1 MDAAWTRPD
10 PNGSSR
16 RDSYSGSSLLKINKM
31 SNNSKVLALKYRP
44 QIFDDLIGQEVVAE
58 TITNSIKADKIPNAY
73 LFTGIRGIGKTTT
86 ARIVAKGLNCL
97 NGIENLCKEDL
108 CENCK
113 SIADSNHIDVLEMDA
128 ASKTG
133 VDDVRDLIEFSRYGP
148 TSAKYKIFII
158 DEVHMLSKQA
168 FNALLKTLEE
178 PPEYLKFIFATTEIK
193 KIPITVVSRCQRFD
207 LSRIKSSELF
217 EFIKDIKEKEK
228 GKASDEALKLIVK
241 ISEGSVRDALSLLD
255 RALLS
260 LDEKKELD
268 LNAAQKIFGYF
279 DKSQLINLFELILK
293 GEEEKVINIYRKI
306 YDQGVEPK
314 VFINDFLEI
323 LYYFKNI
330 NSLSL
335 ESTNF
340 TLNDEEFSKIKDISN
355 QVDSEVLIL
364 FWQFAISSL
373 EELDIVSNQHLSIE
387 MFLIRLMHLSSIKL
401 KKNIDQEVK
410 NDKEANKTDNKEK
423 EFENNSR
430 VVDQIKN
437 IAQEKNHKPEVKPEI
452 KAINKNLINSFDDL
466 LDICTQKKEI
476 KLKYELEKNVNLVKF
491 EINSIEIS
499 FNDNLDKDFVKD
511 LSSKLF
517 EWTGE
522 RWIIT
527 FSKSKGDMS
536 VKEKQKNKKDE
547 LINEIKSS
555 EIYKMVI
562 KKFPDAELL
571 DVKLNEK
578 KEDKNDWFYK
588 DFR

>member
-1 MDAAWTRPD
+1 
-10 PNGSSR
+10 
-16 RDSYSGSSLLKINKM
+16 
-31 SNNSKVLALKYRP
+31 
-44 QIFDDLIGQEVVAE
+44 
-58 TITNSIKADKIPNAY
+58 
-73 LFTGIRGIGKTTT
+73 
-86 ARIVAKGLNCL
+86 
-97 NGIENLCKEDL
+97 
-108 CENCK
+108 
-113 SIADSNHIDVLEMDA
+113 
-128 ASKTG
+128 
-133 VDDVRDLIEFSRYGP
+133 
-148 TSAKYKIFII
+148 
-158 DEVHMLSKQA
+158 MLSKQA

-217 EFIKDIKEKEK
+217 EFIKNIKEKEN

-260 LDEKKELD
+260 LDEKTELD

-279 DKSQLINLFELILK
+279 DKSQLINLFELILR

-340 TLNDEEFSKIKDISN
+340 SLNDEEFSKIKDISN

-401 KKNIDQEVK
+401 NKNLDQDESNEILENHK
-410 NDKEANKTDNKEK
+410 AKEEN
-423 EFENNSR
+423 ENNFEDNSR
-430 VVDQIKN
+430 TVNQIKN
-437 IAQEKNHKPEVKPEI
+437 IAQEEKQKPEVKPEI
-452 KAINKNLINSFDDL
+452 KAIDKNLINSFDDL
-466 LDICTQKKEI
+466 LRCLYFKKR
-476 KLKYELEKNVNLVKF
+476 N
-491 EINSIEIS
+491 
-499 FNDNLDKDFVKD
+499 
-511 LSSKLF
+511 
-517 EWTGE
+517 
-522 RWIIT
+522 
-527 FSKSKGDMS
+527 
-536 VKEKQKNKKDE
+536 
-547 LINEIKSS
+547 
-555 EIYKMVI
+555 
-562 KKFPDAELL
+562 
-571 DVKLNEK
+571 
-578 KEDKNDWFYK
+578 
-588 DFR
+588 

>member
-1 MDAAWTRPD
+1 M
-10 PNGSSR
+10 N
-16 RDSYSGSSLLKINKM
+16 
-31 SNNSKVLALKYRP
+31 NNSKVLALKYRP
-44 QIFDDLIGQEVVAE
+44 QSFDDLIGQEVVVE
-58 TITNSIKADKIPNAY
+58 TITNSIKANKVPNAY

-86 ARIVAKGLNCL
+86 ARIVAKALNCS
-97 NGIENLCKEDL
+97 NGIENLCKENL
-108 CENCK
+108 CENCEAITN
-113 SIADSNHIDVLEMDA
+113 SSHIDVLEMDA

-217 EFIKDIKEKEK
+217 EFIKKIKDKEN
-228 GKASDEALKLIVK
+228 GKVSDDALKLIIK

-260 LDEKKELD
+260 LDDNTELD
-268 LNAAQKIFGYF
+268 LHAAQKIFGYF
-279 DKSQLINLFELILK
+279 DKSQLIDLFQLILN
-293 GEEEKVINIYRKI
+293 GEENKVINIYRKI

-314 VFINDFLEI
+314 VFINDFLEL

-330 NSLSL
+330 NSLTL

-340 TLNDEEFSKIKDISN
+340 SLNDEEFTRIKDISN
-355 QVDSEVLIL
+355 QVDTEVLIL

-387 MFLIRLMHLSSIKL
+387 MFLIRLMHLSSIKS
-401 KKNIDQEVK
+401 KKTPDFNMDESSESTVAPK
-410 NDKEANKTDNKEK
+410 KTDI
-423 EFENNSR
+423 EN
-430 VVDQIKN
+430 VTQAIDQIKN
-437 IAQEKNHKPEVKPEI
+437 IAQEKKNKPEIEIEI
-452 KAINKNLINSFDDL
+452 KAIDKSLINSFNDL
-466 LDICTQKKEI
+466 LDACLEKKEI

-491 EINSIEIS
+491 ERNRIEIS

-511 LSSKLF
+511 LSAKLF
-517 EWTGE
+517 EWTSE

-527 FSKSKGDMS
+527 FSKSKGEMS
-536 VKEKQKNKKDE
+536 VKEKQKNKREE
-547 LINEIKSS
+547 LINEVKNS
-555 EIYKMVI
+555 EIYKALI
-562 KKFPDAELL
+562 EKFPDAELT
-571 DVKLNEK
+571 DVKLNK
-578 KEDKNDWFYK
+578 KEN
-588 DFR
+588 

>member
-1 MDAAWTRPD
+1 M
-10 PNGSSR
+10 N
-16 RDSYSGSSLLKINKM
+16 
-31 SNNSKVLALKYRP
+31 NNSKVLALKYRP
-44 QIFDDLIGQEVVAE
+44 KTFDDLIGQEVVAE
-58 TITNSIKADKIPNAY
+58 TITNSIKAGKIPNAY

-108 CENCK
+108 CDNCK
-113 SIADSNHIDVLEMDA
+113 SIADSSHIDVLEMDA

-217 EFIKDIKEKEK
+217 EFIKNIKEKEN

-260 LDEKKELD
+260 LDEKIELD
-268 LNAAQKIFGYF
+268 LNTAQKIFGYF
-279 DKSQLINLFELILK
+279 DKSQLINLFELILR

-340 TLNDEEFSKIKDISN
+340 SLNDDEFSKIKELSN

-387 MFLIRLMHLSSIKL
+387 
-401 KKNIDQEVK
+401 
-410 NDKEANKTDNKEK
+410 
-423 EFENNSR
+423 
-430 VVDQIKN
+430 
-437 IAQEKNHKPEVKPEI
+437 
-452 KAINKNLINSFDDL
+452 
-466 LDICTQKKEI
+466 
-476 KLKYELEKNVNLVKF
+476 
-491 EINSIEIS
+491 
-499 FNDNLDKDFVKD
+499 
-511 LSSKLF
+511 
-517 EWTGE
+517 
-522 RWIIT
+522 
-527 FSKSKGDMS
+527 
-536 VKEKQKNKKDE
+536 
-547 LINEIKSS
+547 
-555 EIYKMVI
+555 
-562 KKFPDAELL
+562 
-571 DVKLNEK
+571 
-578 KEDKNDWFYK
+578 
-588 DFR
+588 

>member
-1 MDAAWTRPD
+1 M
-10 PNGSSR
+10 N
-16 RDSYSGSSLLKINKM
+16 
-31 SNNSKVLALKYRP
+31 NNSKVLALKYRP
-44 QIFDDLIGQEVVAE
+44 ATFDDLIGQEVVAE

-97 NGIENLCKEDL
+97 NGIENLCKEEL
-108 CENCK
+108 CDNCK
-113 SIADSNHIDVLEMDA
+113 SIADSSHIDVLEMDA

-217 EFIKDIKEKEK
+217 EFIKNIKEKEN

-260 LDEKKELD
+260 LDEKTELD
-268 LNAAQKIFGYF
+268 LNTAQKIFGYF

-340 TLNDEEFSKIKDISN
+340 SLNDDEFSKIKELSN

-401 KKNIDQEVK
+401 NKNTDLEQS
-410 NDKEANKTDNKEK
+410 NDNLDNQTANKENEQK
-423 EFENNSR
+423 FEDNSR
-430 VVDQIKN
+430 IINQIKN
-437 IAQEKNHKPEVKPEI
+437 IAQEEKQKPEVKPEI
-452 KAINKNLINSFDDL
+452 KAIDKNFINSFDDL
-466 LDICTQKKEI
+466 LNICTLKKEI

-491 EINSIEIS
+491 ERNRIEIS

-511 LSSKLF
+511 LSSKLY
-517 EWTGE
+517 EWTAE

-527 FSKSKGDMS
+527 FSKSKGEMS
-536 VKEKQKNKKDE
+536 VKEKQKNKKDK
-547 LINEIKSS
+547 LINEVKNL
-555 EIYKMVI
+555 EFYKKVM
-562 KKFPDAELL
+562 KKFPDAELI

-578 KEDKNDWFYK
+578 KEDKD
-588 DFR
+588 D

>member
-1 MDAAWTRPD
+1 M
-10 PNGSSR
+10 N
-16 RDSYSGSSLLKINKM
+16 
-31 SNNSKVLALKYRP
+31 NNSKVLALKYRP
-44 QIFDDLIGQEVVAE
+44 QSFDDLIGQEVVVE
-58 TITNSIKADKIPNAY
+58 TITNSIKANKVPNAY

-86 ARIVAKGLNCL
+86 ARIVAKALNCS
-97 NGIENLCKEDL
+97 NGIENLCKENL
-108 CENCK
+108 CENCEAITN
-113 SIADSNHIDVLEMDA
+113 SSHIDVLEMDA

-207 LSRIKSSELF
+207 LSRIKSTELF
-217 EFIKDIKEKEK
+217 EFIKKIKDKEN
-228 GKASDEALKLIVK
+228 GKVSDDALKLIIK

-260 LDEKKELD
+260 LDDNTELD

-279 DKSQLINLFELILK
+279 DKSQLIDLFQLILN
-293 GEEEKVINIYRKI
+293 GEENKVINIYRKI

-314 VFINDFLEI
+314 VFINDFLEL

-330 NSLSL
+330 NSLIL

-340 TLNDEEFSKIKDISN
+340 SLNDEEFTRIKDISS
-355 QVDSEVLIL
+355 QVDAEVLIL
-364 FWQFAISSL
+364 FWQFTISSL

-401 KKNIDQEVK
+401 KKTPDFNTYESLESAAVLKQTDIENVK
-410 NDKEANKTDNKEK
+410 QAI
-423 EFENNSR
+423 
-430 VVDQIKN
+430 DQIKN
-437 IAQEKNHKPEVKPEI
+437 ISQEKKIKPEIETEI
-452 KAINKNLINSFDDL
+452 KAIDKSLINSFNDL
-466 LDICTQKKEI
+466 LDACSEKKEI

-491 EINSIEIS
+491 ERNRIEIS

-511 LSSKLF
+511 LSAKLF
-517 EWTGE
+517 EWTSE

-527 FSKSKGDMS
+527 FSKSKGEMS
-536 VKEKQKNKKDE
+536 VKEKQKNTREE
-547 LINEIKSS
+547 LINEVKNS
-555 EIYKMVI
+555 EIYKTI
-562 KKFPDAELL
+562 IEKFPDAELT
-571 DVKLNEK
+571 DVKLNK
-578 KEDKNDWFYK
+578 KED
-588 DFR
+588 

>member
-1 MDAAWTRPD
+1 M
-10 PNGSSR
+10 N
-16 RDSYSGSSLLKINKM
+16 
-31 SNNSKVLALKYRP
+31 NNSKVLALKYRP
-44 QIFDDLIGQEVVAE
+44 QTFDDLIGQEVVAE

-86 ARIVAKGLNCL
+86 ARIVAKALNCS
-97 NGIENLCKEDL
+97 NGIDNLCKENF
-108 CENCK
+108 CESCK
-113 SIADSNHIDVLEMDA
+113 SISESSHIDVLEMDA

-207 LSRIKSSELF
+207 LSRIKSSELL
-217 EFIKDIKEKEK
+217 EFIKKIKDKEN
-228 GKASDEALKLIVK
+228 GKISDDALKLIVK
-241 ISEGSVRDALSLLD
+241 ISEGSVRDSLSLLD

-260 LDEKKELD
+260 LDEGKELD
-268 LNAAQKIFGYF
+268 LNSAQKIFGYF
-279 DKSQLINLFELILK
+279 DKSQLIDLFELILK
-293 GEEEKVINIYRKI
+293 GEETKVISIYRKI

-314 VFINDFLEI
+314 VFINDFLEL

-330 NSLSL
+330 NSLTL

-340 TLNDEEFSKIKDISN
+340 SLNDEEFSKIKNLSN
-355 QVDSEVLIL
+355 QIDSEVLIL

-373 EELDIVSNQHLSIE
+373 EEIDIVSNQHLSIE
-387 MFLIRLMHLSSIKL
+387 MFLIRLMHLSSVKSENKIE
-401 KKNIDQEVK
+401 NVEAQVK
-410 NDKEANKTDNKEK
+410 NENFVENTETELTSKTIN
-423 EFENNSR
+423 
-430 VVDQIKN
+430 QIKN
-437 IAQEKNHKPEVKPEI
+437 VAQEEKTKPEVQTEI
-452 KAINKNLINSFDDL
+452 KAEYKININAFEDLIE
-466 LDICTQKKEI
+466 ICSKKKEI

-491 EINSIEIS
+491 EKNRIEIS
-499 FNDNLDKDFVKD
+499 FNESLDKDFVKD

-527 FSKSKGDMS
+527 FSKLKGQMS
-536 VKEKQKNKKDE
+536 VKDKQKNVKKQLIDE
-547 LINEIKSS
+547 MKNS
-555 EIYKMVI
+555 EIFKSVMD
-562 KKFPDAELL
+562 KFPDAELI
-571 DVKLNEK
+571 DVNSNK
-578 KEDKNDWFYK
+578 DGVDND
-588 DFR
+588 